1 MKDMIRAVYVMTVI
15 SLSLS
20 EEQALRK
27 DRLCVKL
34 VPRNSTDTSICDVVI
49 LGKSKH
55 SLTNYTFIG

>member
-1 MKDMIRAVYVMTVI
+1 MKDIIRAVYVMTVI

-27 DRLCVKL
+27 ERLCVKL
-34 VPRNSTDTSICDVVI
+34 VPRHSADMAICDVVI
-49 LGKSKH
+49 QGKSKH